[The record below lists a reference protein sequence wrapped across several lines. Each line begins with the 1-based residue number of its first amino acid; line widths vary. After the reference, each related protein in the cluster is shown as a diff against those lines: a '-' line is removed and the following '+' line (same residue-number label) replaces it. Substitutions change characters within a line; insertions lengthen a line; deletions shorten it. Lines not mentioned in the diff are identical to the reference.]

1 MRILVTAGP
10 TREYIDDVRYISNAS
25 SGRMGYAIVQAILH
39 AGHEAIL
46 VSGPVSMTPPV
57 GCEYHAVESTE
68 QMMQA
73 CQALFPNC
81 DGVIAAAAVCDYQ
94 PKSRVSG
101 KISKTGTAITLEMI
115 ETDDVLAALGKMKD
129 GHWILG
135 FALEAQNERENAL
148 QKLRRKNCNWIV
160 LNRPEAIAA
169 ENNTVELLD
178 DSGKTVAHWTGLKT
192 KIAEDLVAWLE
203 KNAGQ
208 MT

>member
-203 KNAGQ
+203 ENAGQ

>member
-68 QMMQA
+68 QMMQT
-73 CQALFPNC
+73 CQALFPTC

-178 DSGKTVAHWTGLKT
+178 NTGQTVAHWTGLKT

-203 KNAGQ
+203 VNSGQ
-208 MT
+208 IK

>member
-203 KNAGQ
+203 ENAGQ
-208 MT
+208 VK

>member
-1 MRILVTAGP
+1 MTAGP

-46 VSGPVSMTPPV
+46 VSGPVSLSPPV
-57 GCEYHAVESTE
+57 GCEFHAVESTE
-68 QMMQA
+68 QMMQT
-73 CQALFPNC
+73 CQTLFPNC

-115 ETDDVLAALGKMKD
+115 ETDDVLAALGKMKA

-178 DSGKTVAHWTGLKT
+178 DSGETVAHWTGLKT

-203 KNAGQ
+203 VNAGQ
-208 MT
+208 VC